1 MILPFEGTRVLDFSQ
16 GIAGPHCGTLF
27 ALYGADVIKLEPPEG
42 DWSRPLGTVID
53 EMSAM
58 FVAYNQGKRGLVLDL
73 RSEDG
78 LAIAR
83 DLVRRSDIVI
93 ENFRPGVIDRLGLGW
108 TTLKEIQPKL
118 IHVAV
123 SGFGQSGPDCDRPA
137 TDTILQAHAG
147 LVALNRGVDKLPHKV
162 RFPAIDHVT
171 GLYAFQAAVMSLI
184 TRERRGQG
192 QYLDIS
198 LLQSTIAFQGA
209 KILDHYVTGGNA
221 PEEQYSPIGIYP
233 TRDGS
238 LAVTT
243 IRERQFR
250 DLCDVLG
257 GPELATD
264 PRFSEIRLRMKHAEE
279 LNALLAL
286 KFADRTTQDWS
297 QRLTKKG
304 LMNSRVRDYGELLDD
319 AHVKA
324 TNLIHW
330 FEQPGFANVPLSRV
344 PAADVDWVRPAPAL
358 GEHNGEILAELNG
371 GDA

>member
-1 MILPFEGTRVLDFSQ
+1 M
-16 GIAGPHCGTLF
+16 
-27 ALYGADVIKLEPPEG
+27 
-42 DWSRPLGTVID
+42 
-53 EMSAM
+53 
-58 FVAYNQGKRGLVLDL
+58 
-73 RSEDG
+73 
-78 LAIAR
+78 
-83 DLVRRSDIVI
+83 
-93 ENFRPGVIDRLGLGW
+93 
-108 TTLKEIQPKL
+108 
-118 IHVAV
+118 
-123 SGFGQSGPDCDRPA
+123 
-137 TDTILQAHAG
+137 
-147 LVALNRGVDKLPHKV
+147 
-162 RFPAIDHVT
+162 
-171 GLYAFQAAVMSLI
+171 
-184 TRERRGQG
+184 
-192 QYLDIS
+192 
-198 LLQSTIAFQGA
+198 
-209 KILDHYVTGGNA
+209 TGGNA

-257 GPELATD
+257 CPELATD
-264 PRFSEIRLRMKHAEE
+264 QRFSDIRVRMKHAEE